1 MNPGGEQLA
10 LKCACLVQACVW
22 YCGSFC
28 DCDLKKISLEKK
40 TLLVVNDLIKICVWL
55 KPWLKFLS
63 GKKQVQCA

>member
-10 LKCACLVQACVW
+10 LKRACLVQACVW

-40 TLLVVNDLIKICVWL
+40 TLLVVNDLIKICV
-55 KPWLKFLS
+55 
-63 GKKQVQCA
+63 